1 MTGSYEYYKEIFK
14 AVPKPFA
21 FVDLDMLDANIKA
34 IAKEAGAKKVRVAS
48 KSIRCPEVLRRI
60 LAADD
65 VYQGIMCYTAAEAAF
80 LARQGFDDLLLGYP
94 QWHAEALA
102 DCVSLI
108 REGKTITFMVDCL
121 EHVEQIERLAVAE
134 QVVVPIC
141 IDIDMS
147 TDFPGLHFGVWRSPL
162 TRWEQVRPVAERIV
176 QAKWLRLDGIMGYEA
191 QIAGVGDKVPGQ
203 AFKNALI
210 RRLKKSSIK
219 KAARWRAEVTQGLES
234 MGAQLR
240 FVNAGGTGSMDSSR
254 EEAGVTEITA
264 GSGFYSPGLFDNYK
278 SFRYQPAAGYAVEVV
293 RRPQPNIV
301 TCMGGGYTASGPTG
315 LDKRPKPYL
324 PAGLELFPL
333 EGAGEVQTPLRVR
346 GEEQLALGDPVFF
359 RHAKAGEL
367 CERFLTLY
375 AVSQGSIIST
385 YPTYRGMGACFL

>member
-1 MTGSYEYYKEIFK
+1 MGSYEYYKQIFK
-14 AVPKPFA
+14 DVPKPFA
-21 FVDLDMLDANIKA
+21 FVDLDLLDANIKA
-34 IAKEAGAKKVRVAS
+34 IAQEAGGKKIRVAS
-48 KSIRCPEVLRRI
+48 KSIRCPDVLRRI

-65 VYQGIMCYTAAEAAF
+65 VYQGIMCYTAKEAAF

-94 QWHAEALA
+94 QWHAEALN
-102 DCVSLI
+102 DVISLI
-108 REGKTITFMVDCL
+108 GEGKTITFMVDCI
-121 EHVEQIERLAVAE
+121 EHVEHIGRLATAKKVI
-134 QVVVPIC
+134 VPVC

-162 TRWEQVRPVAERIV
+162 TRWEQVQPVAERIV
-176 QAKWLRLDGIMGYEA
+176 GESWLRLDGIMGYEA
-191 QIAGVGDKVPGQ
+191 QIAGVGDNVPGQ
-203 AFKNALI
+203 AVKNVLI
-210 RRLKKSSIK
+210 RRLKKSSIR
-219 KAARWRAEVTQGLES
+219 KAAQWREKVVRELEA
-234 MGAQLR
+234 MGATLR

-254 EEAGVTEITA
+254 AEASVTEITA

-278 SFRYQPAAGYAVEVV
+278 SFRYKPAAGYAVEVV

-324 PAGLELFPL
+324 PEGLELFPL
-333 EGAGEVQTPLRVR
+333 EGAGEVQTPMRLR
-346 GEEQLALGDPVFF
+346 GEVQLELGDPVFF

-375 AVSQGSIIST
+375 AVSQGSIVST

>member
-1 MTGSYEYYKEIFK
+1 MIGSYEYYKQIFK
-14 AVPKPFA
+14 DVPKPFA
-21 FVDLDMLDANIKA
+21 FVDLDLLDANIKA
-34 IAKEAGAKKVRVAS
+34 IAQEAGGKKIRVAS
-48 KSIRCPEVLRRI
+48 KSIRCPDVLRRI
-60 LAADD
+60 LAAEP
-65 VYQGIMCYTAAEAAF
+65 VYQGIMCYTAEEAAF

-94 QWHAEALA
+94 QWRAEALS
-102 DCVSLI
+102 DVISLI
-108 REGKTITFMVDCL
+108 GEGKTITFMVDSI
-121 EHVEQIERLAVAE
+121 EHVEHIERLATAK
-134 QVVVPIC
+134 QVIVPVC

-162 TRWEQVRPVAERIV
+162 RRWEQVRSVAERIV
-176 QAKWLRLDGIMGYEA
+176 GASWLRLDGIMGYEA
-191 QIAGVGDKVPGQ
+191 QIAGVGDNVPGQ
-203 AFKNALI
+203 AAKNALI
-210 RRLKKSSIK
+210 RRLKKSSIR
-219 KAARWRAEVTQGLES
+219 KAAQWREEVVRGLEA

-254 EEAGVTEITA
+254 AEALVTEITA

-278 SFRYQPAAGYAVEVV
+278 SFHYKPAAGYAVEVV

-315 LDKRPKPYL
+315 IDKRPKPYL
-324 PAGLELFPL
+324 PEGLALFPL

-346 GEEQLALGDPVFF
+346 GEVQLELGDPVFF

-367 CERFLTLY
+367 CERFLSLY
-375 AVSQGSIIST
+375 AVLQGSIVST